1 MSDYPLLRAS
11 LAPEYAELS
20 ERDLDQLV
28 RAVYGGEATAEDV
41 EGLFD
46 DIGKGLKGAAKGVA
60 GFAQKAAPVLGKALP
75 AIASGAGTGA
85 AFGPIGALVGAGAG
99 LAGGLLSQSG
109 NKTAR
114 KIGGAIHDVGGLV
127 STVRGGGAG
136 GALGSLASV
145 ASGALGGTPIG
156 RAAAGALRS
165 VGGGGGGAAN
175 ALLGLLSR
183 PELAQALN
191 SSALGAIGRRSIPV
205 GGQQVPVHQM
215 LSALGQLSQRAAH
228 EAAEYDPDAAET
240 PAFAEAAAEAF
251 GIDADDAEDRTDA
264 LLTLLALSPSV
275 WSRQPQVNVRVA
287 PQDPYFGTEDFPEY
301 LGETWEDW
309 ESDGESVLAYEYDD
323 A

>member
-20 ERDLDQLV
+20 EGDLDQLV
-28 RAVYGGEATAEDV
+28 RAIYGGEATAEDV

-46 DIGKGLKGAAKGVA
+46 DIGRGLKSAASGVA
-60 GFAQKAAPVLGKALP
+60 GFAQKAAPILGKALP
-75 AIASGAGTGA
+75 AIAAGAGSGA
-85 AFGPIGALVGAGAG
+85 AFGPIGALVGAGVGA
-99 LAGGLLSQSG
+99 ASGLLSQSG

-114 KIGGAIHDVGGLV
+114 SIGGAIHDVGGLV
-127 STVRGGGAG
+127 STVRGGGAS

-145 ASGALGGTPIG
+145 ASGALGATKAG
-156 RAAAGALRS
+156 RAAAGALRA
-165 VGGGGGGAAN
+165 GGGGGGAAN

-215 LSALGQLSQRAAH
+215 LAALGQLGQRAAH

-275 WSRQPQVNVRVA
+275 WSRQPQVNVQVA
-287 PQDPYFGTEDFPEY
+287 PQDPYFGNEAWSEYDESWEAWDNGTESE
-301 LGETWEDW
+301 
-309 ESDGESVLAYEYDD
+309 LAYEYDD

>member
-11 LAPEYAELS
+11 LAPEYAKLS
-20 ERDLDQLV
+20 ESDLDQLV
-28 RAVYGGEATAEDV
+28 RAIYGGEASAEDV

-46 DIGKGLKGAAKGVA
+46 DIGRGLKSAARGVA
-60 GFAQKAAPVLGKALP
+60 GFAQKAAPVLGRALP
-75 AIASGAGTGA
+75 AIASGAGGGA

-99 LAGGLLSQSG
+99 LASGLLSQSG

-114 KIGGAIHDVGGLV
+114 SIGGAIHDVGGLV

-156 RAAAGALRS
+156 RAAAGALR
-165 VGGGGGGAAN
+165 GGSGGGAAN
-175 ALLGLLSR
+175 ALLGFLSR

-215 LSALGQLSQRAAH
+215 LAALGQLGQRAAH

-275 WSRQPQVNVRVA
+275 WNRQPQVNVRVGQ
-287 PQDPYFGTEDFPEY
+287 PDPYFGN
-301 LGETWEDW
+301 EDW
-309 ESDGESVLAYEYDD
+309 SEYDESWESWESEGESELAYEYDD